1 MLDIKV
7 KGFNEFNSVELYNVL
22 QLRSQIFVVE
32 QDCVY
37 LDIDGKDDKALH
49 VIGLSNNKVV
59 AYTRIFKPGIYF
71 DQSSIGRVAVH
82 EDYRKFG
89 YGKIIMQSSIQAVKE
104 HFNCTEIKISAQK
117 YLTKFYS
124 DLGFTATGED
134 YLEDGIPHIAMIKK

>member
-71 DQSSIGRVAVH
+71 EQASIGRVAVH

-104 HFNCTEIKISAQK
+104 HFNC
-117 YLTKFYS
+117 
-124 DLGFTATGED
+124 
-134 YLEDGIPHIAMIKK
+134 